1 MKKQLSFLYV
11 LLFLLLAV
19 LCWSLYSLFTTETEP
34 EELKGYEDYQKY
46 QENVKIVDTPTT
58 PVCTVPDATD
68 ATEPP
73 VYLEFDPEYLSQI
86 NPDFDSWLMLPDTEI
101 SFPVVMP
108 EDNFYYLSRGF
119 DREYSVYGCLFFDV
133 LSVPGSDNRVIYG
146 HNIIGTQPFMFSH
159 LVKFQ
164 EQAYADEHPLAY
176 LSASPNC
183 PSEVYQL
190 FAVVNFNL
198 ARLADLDFSQSNFE
212 TAEEQEAF
220 VTYLKDLSVI
230 QTDFDPDGKLLILAT
245 CNRSFGDNY
254 LGSGNRLL
262 ICYGQQKRG

>member
-11 LLFLLLAV
+11 LLFLLAAV
-19 LCWSLYSLFTTETEP
+19 LLGSIFFLFTMDTEP
-34 EELKGYEDYQKY
+34 EELEGYEDYLRY
-46 QENVKIVDTPTT
+46 QEDVKIVDAPTA
-58 PVCTVPDATD
+58 PACTVPDATET
-68 ATEPP
+68 TEPP
-73 VYLEFDPEYLSQI
+73 VYLEFDPEYLRQI

-108 EDNFYYLSRGF
+108 EDNFYYLNRGF
-119 DREYSVYGCLFFDV
+119 DREYSGYGCLFFDV

-146 HNIIGTQPFMFSH
+146 HNIIGNQPFMFSH

-176 LSASPNC
+176 LSASPSC
-183 PSEVYQL
+183 HSEVYQL

-198 ARLADLDFSQSNFE
+198 ARLADLDFAQSDFE
-212 TAEEQEAF
+212 TPEEQEAF
-220 VTYLKDLSVI
+220 VAYLKDLSVI
-230 QTDFDPDGKLLILAT
+230 ETDFVPDGTLLILAT
-245 CNRSFGDNY
+245 CNRSFGDDY

-262 ICYGQQKRG
+262 ICYGQQKQG